1 MTRRKVIMNRFDNHI
16 ELTKELTPCFLCTWN
31 DNQIVEIH
39 TLGTLE
45 RKYEDTNLFD
55 GDLPIYDCFH
65 GQELAISLKEWMTID
80 SNENWRDQ
88 VLVCGNFRIQ
98 RIK

>member
-1 MTRRKVIMNRFDNHI
+1 MNRFDNHI
-16 ELTKELTPCFLCTWN
+16 ELTNEIVPCFLCTWN

-39 TLGTLE
+39 TLNTLQN
-45 RKYEDTNLFD
+45 KYEETNLFE

-65 GQELAISLKEWMTID
+65 GHDLAISLKEWMETIE

-88 VLVCGNFRIQ
+88 VLVCDNFKIQ